1 MRLSG
6 VARATSCTGY
16 EVALAISAEQVLQL
30 PPDARP
36 GCILL
41 DVRMPGLSGPE
52 LQDRLAQV
60 GSPLPI
66 IFLSGHANI
75 PTTVRTIKAG
85 AEDFLAKPVS
95 KNVLL
100 DAIGRALERCHAT
113 LAQREQIEFLQA
125 RVGKLTPRERKVFEL
140 VARGQI
146 NKQIAFT
153 LGTTERTTA
162 RTGRKVGKLN
172 AHSVLEPPP
181 SPNGLASCCAPRGGR
196 IDIGAARQGGALS
209 GRGLL
214 VVSGSKAK
222 YRPAAFA
229 IFPDLAAVRSDDR
242 SGNRQAKAGS
252 GRLGGV
258 EGVED
263 SS

>member
-1 MRLSG
+1 MVRRPRSPVWVIAVSALIHIVDDDASFRKSL
-6 VARATSCTGY
+6 AQLLQACGY
-16 EVALAISAEQVLQL
+16 EVALYDSAEQVLQL

-95 KNVLL
+95 KKALL

-153 LGTTERTTA
+153 LGTTERTIKA
-162 RTGRKVGKLN
+162 HRQKVMQKLN
-172 AHSVLEPPP
+172 AHSVLE
-181 SPNGLASCCAPRGGR
+181 
-196 IDIGAARQGGALS
+196 
-209 GRGLL
+209 
-214 VVSGSKAK
+214 
-222 YRPAAFA
+222 
-229 IFPDLAAVRSDDR
+229 LAAV
-242 SGNRQAKAGS
+242 AE
-252 GRLGGV
+252 RLGILSAP
-258 EGVED
+258 EGKQG
-263 SS
+263 

>member
-1 MRLSG
+1 VSALIHIVDDDASFRKSL
-6 VARATSCTGY
+6 AQLLQACGY
-16 EVALAISAEQVLQL
+16 EVALYDSAEQVLQL

-52 LQDRLAQV
+52 LQDRLAQL

-146 NKQIAFT
+146 NKQIAFM
-153 LGTTERTTA
+153 LGTTERTIKA
-162 RTGRKVGKLN
+162 HRQKVMQKLN
-172 AHSVLEPPP
+172 AHSVLE
-181 SPNGLASCCAPRGGR
+181 
-196 IDIGAARQGGALS
+196 
-209 GRGLL
+209 
-214 VVSGSKAK
+214 
-222 YRPAAFA
+222 
-229 IFPDLAAVRSDDR
+229 LAAV
-242 SGNRQAKAGS
+242 AE
-252 GRLGGV
+252 RLGILSAP
-258 EGVED
+258 EGGQG
-263 SS
+263 